1 VSPANK
7 TKRGR
12 TSPRATPGRSGPPV
26 FLFVLIGIVAI
37 AAIVTVLAVVTG
49 KDDSTDTASGSPAP
63 TLEGTD
69 LAGEPLT
76 IPAEGPKVVV
86 FLAHWCPHCQA
97 EVPLLVDWIDSGEV
111 PDGVEVYGVA
121 TNNDPAADN
130 YPADEWLAR
139 EGWEQ
144 PTLLDDE
151 ANTFATD
158 YGVQGFPYIA
168 FVDADGTIV
177 STTSGEQPISEIQS
191 RAEALVS

>member
-1 VSPANK
+1 MSPATK
-7 TKRGR
+7 TQRGR
-12 TSPRATPGRSGPPV
+12 TAPRPTSGRSGPPV
-26 FLFVLIGIVAI
+26 FLLVLVGIVAV
-37 AAIVTVLAVVTG
+37 AALVTVAAVVTG
-49 KDDSTDTASGSPAP
+49 GDDDSSSSVATAP

-69 LAGEPLT
+69 LDGQALT
-76 IPAEGPKVVV
+76 IPSEGPKVVV

-97 EVPLLVDWIDSGEV
+97 EVPLLVDWIDAGEV

-121 TNNDPAADN
+121 TSNDPNADN
-130 YPADEWLAR
+130 FPADEWLAR

-151 ANTFATD
+151 ANTFAAD
-158 YGVQGFPYIA
+158 YGVQGFPFLA

-177 STTSGEQPISEIQS
+177 DTTSGEQPISAIQQ